1 MKDNHRGATARA
13 EPNSKRPISVIVIKF
28 KLQAKLKAAVFLLL
42 LLSLLPKPPGAP

>member
-42 LLSLLPKPPGAP
+42 LSLLPKPPGAP